1 MKEREELINLF
12 DIYKELLTD
21 KQQNYFKNY
30 YYEDLSLSEIADNY
44 SVSKTIIG
52 KTINLTEN
60 KLKEYE
66 SILHILESKNKL
78 IDIMNE
84 TSDEQTK
91 KQIKGLL

>member
-12 DIYKELLTD
+12 DIYCKLLSE
-21 KQQNYFKNY
+21 KQQSYFKNY
-30 YYEDLSLSEIADNY
+30 YFEDLSLSEIADNY
-44 SVSKTIIG
+44 SVSKTIVG

-91 KQIKGLL
+91 EQIKGLL